1 MKLIL
6 TAIVATTGA
15 FGLNKYQSTQHYSVI
30 HGMPIGTS
38 YEQINLQVVNTN
50 TPKAVPC
57 KPVKVD
63 YKYRI
68 TNHSVITGHVIN
80 EHLKGVLK
88 GKGDVI
94 IEAAR
99 ENNICPIFFTA
110 VIMHESACGTSKFA
124 RERNNVAGI
133 YRNKSYCRFDSVNEC
148 IEFTAKLL
156 GGKLY
161 GGGRNNTI
169 DRVQAVYCPVGAK
182 NDPQGINKYWRN
194 GVLKYMKTI
203 FGDTVYVHNNE

>member
-6 TAIVATTGA
+6 TAIVATASA
-15 FGLNKYQSTQHYSVI
+15 FGLNQYQIARHHSVI
-30 HGMPIGTS
+30 HGMPIDTS
-38 YEQINLQVVNTN
+38 YEYNDVPVIDNNDVT
-50 TPKAVPC
+50 KAVPC
-57 KPVKVD
+57 KPIKVD
-63 YKYRI
+63 YNYRI
-68 TNHSVITGHVIN
+68 TNHSVITSHVIN

-88 GKGDVI
+88 GKGNVL

-99 ENNICPIFFTA
+99 ENNICPIFLTA

-133 YRNKSYCRFDSVNEC
+133 YRNKGYCRFDSVNEC

-169 DRVQAVYCPVGAK
+169 ARVQAVYCPVGAK
-182 NDPQGINKYWRN
+182 NDPQGINKYWRD
-194 GVLKYMKTI
+194 GVTRYMKTI
-203 FGDTVYVHNNE
+203 FGDIVYVHDN

>member
-1 MKLIL
+1 MKILL
-6 TAIVATTGA
+6 TAIVATSGA
-15 FGLNKYQSTQHYSVI
+15 IGMGKYQANQHHSVI
-30 HGMPIGTS
+30 HGMPINS
-38 YEQINLQVVNTN
+38 ISLEEQPALL
-50 TPKAVPC
+50 KAIPC
-57 KPVKVD
+57 KAVKVD
-63 YKYRI
+63 YNYRI
-68 TNHSVITGHVIN
+68 TNHSVITSHVID

-88 GKGDVI
+88 NKGGVI
-94 IEAAR
+94 IEAAH
-99 ENNICPIFFTA
+99 ENNICPIFLTA

-133 YRNKSYCRFDSVNEC
+133 YRNKGYCRFDSVNEC

-161 GGGRNNTI
+161 GRGRNNTI
-169 DRVQAVYCPVGAK
+169 ARVQTVYCPVGAK